1 MSEVIRTLS
10 YLGMETGAMHDS
22 SFIREG
28 DDECELQLAATERLP
43 AYRQTSI
50 SLFDEENLVNTSTVN
65 QETSKMT
72 NLDVPK
78 LGVPERRALIDKL
91 LEKIEEDNHK
101 LLLKQRRRLERV
113 GLEFPQV
120 EVRYQNLCIEAE
132 CEVVHGKPLPTLWS
146 SLKRVIAAATD
157 VIWRNSHVYKIK
169 ILKEVDGII
178 RPSRM
183 TLLLGHP
190 GCGKSTLLL
199 ALAGKL
205 DPNLKVTGTVTY
217 NGYNLNEFLPQ
228 NTSAYIS
235 QHDRHTSEMTVRETL
250 DFSARCQGI
259 GSRADIYEE
268 VCRREKQAGI
278 ISEPEI
284 DSYMKALATEGL
296 KETLQTDYILK
307 ILGLDACADTVVGD
321 AMRRGISGGQ
331 KKRLTT
337 GEMLIGPAKVL
348 LMDEISNGLDSS
360 TTFQI
365 VTCLQQLTHIT
376 GYTTLV
382 SLLQPDPETFGLFD
396 DIILMAEGMTLYHGP
411 KEYVLEFFESCGF
424 RCPQRKGIADFLQEV
439 CDVPHTPRC
448 GTGVLQQYWDNMDE
462 PYNYISAQD
471 FKRKFRDFYVGK
483 NLYNEFSHPTD
494 KIEIQ
499 KSPLSFNTG
508 SVKNLELF
516 KACMARE
523 WLLMKRNSFVHVF
536 KSVQLVVTAIITMT
550 VFIRTRTTLDD
561 IHANF
566 YMSSL
571 FYALVRLVTNGVSEV
586 SMTYSRL
593 PVFYK
598 QRDFYFYP
606 AWTYAIPALI
616 LKIPFSFLDAFLWTV
631 LTYFA
636 IGYTPE
642 PERFLCQLLL
652 LFVLHQVSISSFR
665 LLATMLRNPAFA
677 VSCSLFSMLVM
688 FLFCGFII
696 PQSSLPA
703 WLKWGFWLSPITYA
717 EISIST
723 NEFLA
728 PRWKKVFSANV
739 TIGQAVL
746 TQHGLNYGA
755 KFYWISIGALVGFWI
770 VLNIGFTFALTWLRS
785 PGRSRT
791 VISQE
796 SISKQ
801 KKGCNMRTLSQKNM
815 WTHVSCSQAP
825 EEVKQRGMVLPFE
838 PVTITFQNVQYYVN
852 MPTQMKEHGSEQKRL
867 QLLQDITGSF
877 RPGVLTALM
886 GVTGVGKTT
895 LLDVLSGRKTSGD
908 IEGEIKIGGYP
919 KVQDTYAQISGYCE
933 QTDMHSPMVT
943 VKESLAFS
951 ARLRLSSQLSE
962 SNKNE
967 FLEEVLHMIELD
979 DIKDALV
986 GFPGVNGI
994 SYEQRKR
1001 LTIAVELVSNPSIIF
1016 MDEPTSGLDARAAAI
1031 VMRVVR
1037 NIANAGRTIVCTI
1050 HQPSINIFEAFDELL
1065 LMKRGGEIIYS
1076 GTLGLHSSDL
1086 IEYFEGI
1093 PGVAKL
1099 QENYNPA
1106 TWMLEI
1112 TSASTEVQLGLDFGH
1127 IYKRSHLYGK
1137 TVELVKELSSPVEG
1151 LGQIKNST
1159 CLSQNEWEQFKAC
1172 LWKQHLSYWRSPK
1185 YNLVRLTF
1193 ITMVSLLLGGLL
1205 WQKGTDIND
1214 EQDLLNILGTIYIF
1228 VLFLGI
1234 ANCSSVQSFIATER
1248 AVVWRERF
1256 AGMYSS
1262 LAHSLAQMV
1271 IEIPYLFLQAFIFVI
1286 ITYPAIGFYWS
1297 VSKVLWY
1304 FHTTFCTVL
1313 YFTYLGMLLFAI
1325 TPSLQVASIMAT
1337 FSYTILSL
1345 FSGFLIPGP
1354 QMPKWWEWCYWLCPS
1369 AWSLRGILTSQ
1380 YGDINKEIL
1389 VFGEKK
1395 AVSTFLASYFGY
1407 HHKDLSLVASVLCIF
1422 PLVFASGYAYFMARL
1437 NFQKR

>member
-1 MSEVIRTLS
+1 MTRS
-10 YLGMETGAMHDS
+10 YTNNNKPDGFASKVFMRKHIEKPPKGKKKKRNKGKKGNKPYAIGDTVNPKDLLFTEDRDFLIKYKDTNQYVQTIKDRRCHIYTSGLRHTLGMETGAIHDS
-22 SFIREG
+22 GLIREQ
-28 DDECELQLAATERLP
+28 DDEYELQLAAMERVP
-43 AYRQTSI
+43 AYNQTTTSP
-50 SLFDEENLVNTSTVN
+50 FDPGNYVNTTTED
-65 QETSKMT
+65 QENGNMMKV
-72 NLDVPK
+72 DIPK
-78 LGVPERRALIDKL
+78 LGVLERRALIDRL
-91 LEKIEEDNHK
+91 LNKIEEDHHK
-101 LLLKQRRRLERV
+101 LLLKQKRRLERV
-113 GLEFPQV
+113 GLEYPTV
-120 EVRYQNLCIEAE
+120 EVRYQNLCVEAE
-132 CEVVHGKPLPTLWS
+132 CEVVHGKPLPTLWN
-146 SLKRVIAAATD
+146 SLKRVLSAFTNI
-157 VIWRNSHVYKIK
+157 IWRNSRAYKIK
-169 ILKEVDGII
+169 ILKDIHGII

-205 DPNLKVTGTVTY
+205 DPSLKVTGTITY
-217 NGYNLNEFLPQ
+217 NGYNFNEFVPQ
-228 NTSAYIS
+228 KTSSYIS

-250 DFSARCQGI
+250 NFAARCQGI
-259 GSRADIYEE
+259 GSRADIKEE

-278 ISEPEI
+278 IPEPDI
-284 DSYMKALATEGL
+284 DIYMREVATEGL

-307 ILGLDACADTVVGD
+307 ILGLDTCADTVVGD

-382 SLLQPDPETFGLFD
+382 SLLQPAPETFSLFD
-396 DIILMAEGMTLYHGP
+396 DIILMAEGMTIYHGP
-411 KEYVLEFFESCGF
+411 KENVLEFFKSCGF
-424 RCPQRKGIADFLQEV
+424 RCPPRKGIADFLQEV
-439 CDVPHTPRC
+439 VSVKDQ
-448 GTGVLQQYWDNMDE
+448 GQYWENIEE
-462 PYNYISAQD
+462 PYIYISAQD
-471 FKRKFRDFYVGK
+471 FERKFRDFYVGK
-483 NLYNEFSHPTD
+483 DLDYEISHPLNKT
-494 KIEIQ
+494 EIQ
-499 KSPLSFNTG
+499 KNPLSPKTR
-508 SVKNLELF
+508 SVKNWELF
-516 KACMARE
+516 RACMARE

-536 KSVQLVVTAIITMT
+536 KSVQLVITAIITMT
-550 VFIRTRTTLDD
+550 VFIRTRTNLDD
-561 IHANF
+561 THANF

-571 FYALVRLVTNGVSEV
+571 FYALVRIVTNGVSEV

-606 AWTYAIPALI
+606 AWTYAIPAFI

-631 LTYFA
+631 LTYYV

-642 PERFLCQLLL
+642 PERFVCQLLL

-665 LLATMLRNPAFA
+665 LLATMLRNPSFA

-688 FLFCGFII
+688 FLLCGFII

-703 WLKWGFWLSPITYA
+703 WLQWGFWISPITYA

-728 PRWKKVFSANV
+728 PRWKKVSSTNF

-746 TQHGLNYGA
+746 TQHGLNYSA
-755 KFYWISIGALVGFWI
+755 NFYWISIGALVGFWM
-770 VLNIGFTFALTWLRS
+770 VLNVGFTLALSWLKS

-791 VISQE
+791 IISRE
-796 SISKQ
+796 SISKP
-801 KKGCNMRTLSQKNM
+801 KAGCNLSFP
-815 WTHVSCSQAP
+815 QAP
-825 EEVKQRGMVLPFE
+825 AKVKQLGMVLPFE
-838 PVTITFQNVQYYVN
+838 PVTLTFQNVQYYVN
-852 MPTQMKEHGSEQKRL
+852 TPMKMKENGFEEKRL

-877 RPGVLTALM
+877 RPGILTALM
-886 GVTGVGKTT
+886 GVTGAGKTT
-895 LLDVLSGRKTSGD
+895 LLDVLSGRKTSGNF
-908 IEGEIKIGGYP
+908 EGEIKIGGYP
-919 KVQDTYAQISGYCE
+919 KVQAIYSRLSAYCE

-943 VKESLAFS
+943 IKESLAFS
-951 ARLRLSSQLSE
+951 ARLRLSSQLTE

-967 FLEEVLHMIELD
+967 FVEEVLSMIELD

-1031 VMRVVR
+1031 VMRVVK
-1037 NIANAGRTIVCTI
+1037 NIADTGRTIVCTI

-1065 LMKRGGEIIYS
+1065 LMNRGGHIIFA
-1076 GTLGLHSSDL
+1076 GPLGPQSSKL

-1093 PGVAKL
+1093 PGVPKL
-1099 QENYNPA
+1099 QENSNPA

-1112 TSASTEVQLGLDFGH
+1112 TSASTEVQLGLDFGQ

-1137 TVELVKELSSPVEG
+1137 MVELVKDLSFPVEG
-1151 LGQIKNST
+1151 LGQLKIST
-1159 CLSQNEWEQFKAC
+1159 CLPRNGWEQFKAC
-1172 LWKQHLSYWRSPK
+1172 LWKQNLSYWRSPN

-1205 WQKGTDIND
+1205 WQKGNEIND

-1234 ANCSSVQSFIATER
+1234 ANCSSVQSYIATER

-1262 LAHSLAQMV
+1262 LAHSLAQVV

-1297 VSKVLWY
+1297 VNKVFWY
-1304 FHTTFCTVL
+1304 FYTTFCTVL

-1354 QMPKWWEWCYWLCPS
+1354 VSQLILSSPWKQ
-1369 AWSLRGILTSQ
+1369 SLRNYPHT
-1380 YGDINKEIL
+1380 
-1389 VFGEKK
+1389 
-1395 AVSTFLASYFGY
+1395 
-1407 HHKDLSLVASVLCIF
+1407 H
-1422 PLVFASGYAYFMARL
+1422 YA
-1437 NFQKR
+1437 